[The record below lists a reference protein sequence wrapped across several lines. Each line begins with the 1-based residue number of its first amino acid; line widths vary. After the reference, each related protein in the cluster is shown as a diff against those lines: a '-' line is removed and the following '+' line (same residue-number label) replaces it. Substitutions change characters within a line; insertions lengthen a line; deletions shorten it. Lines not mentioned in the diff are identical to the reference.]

1 MSQKQNPLDLGM
13 FAAGLAMIIGSFSPW
28 ISFAIVSISGTD
40 GWRGYVTLA
49 SGLILALNAA
59 TRLWPQMLDE
69 RFASKLGLL
78 SNIALVTSFAVL
90 VEVAIRIN
98 QVAGQIEDVGS
109 TQQSTQSSDDIFGD
123 ITQVFDE
130 FAKSLSEAFKPRL
143 VIGWYLCLLSV
154 LACGVLVVLAK
165 RKAQTESLDV

>member
-1 MSQKQNPLDLGM
+1 MSQKQNPLDLSM

-28 ISFAIVSISGTD
+28 ISVAIVSISGTD
-40 GWRGYVTLA
+40 GWRGYVTLV
-49 SGLILALNAA
+49 SGLILALHAA

-78 SNIALVTSFAVL
+78 SNIALAASFAVL

-98 QVAGQIEDVGS
+98 QVAGQMEDVGS
-109 TQQSTQSSDDIFGD
+109 TQQPTQSSDDIFGN
-123 ITQVFDE
+123 ITQAFDE
-130 FAKSLSEAFKPRL
+130 FAKSLSEALKPRL
-143 VIGWYLCLLSV
+143 AIGWYLCLISV
-154 LACGVLVVLAK
+154 LACGGLVVLAK

>member
-28 ISFAIVSISGTD
+28 ISVAIVSVSGTD
-40 GWRGYVTLA
+40 GWRGYVTLV
-49 SGLILALNAA
+49 SGLIIALNAA
-59 TRLWPQMLDE
+59 TRLWPKVLDE

-78 SNIALVTSFAVL
+78 SNIALASSFAVL

-98 QVAGQIEDVGS
+98 QVAGQMEDVGS

-123 ITQVFDE
+123 ITKAFDE

-143 VIGWYLCLLSV
+143 AIGWYLCLLSV
-154 LACGVLVVLAK
+154 LACGVVVVLAK
-165 RKAQTESLDV
+165 RKVQTESLDV

>member
-1 MSQKQNPLDLGM
+1 MSQKQNPVDLGL
-13 FAAGLAMIIGSFSPW
+13 FAAGIGLIIGSFSPW
-28 ISFAIVSISGTD
+28 ISVAIMNLSGTD

-130 FAKSLSEAFKPRL
+130 FAKSLSDAFKPRL

>member
-28 ISFAIVSISGTD
+28 ISVAIVSISGTD
-40 GWRGYVTLA
+40 GWRGYVTLV
-49 SGLILALNAA
+49 SGLILTLHAA
-59 TRLWPQMLDE
+59 AKLWPQMLDE
-69 RFASKLGLL
+69 RFASKLGLS
-78 SNIALVTSFAVL
+78 SNIALVASFAVL

-98 QVAGQIEDVGS
+98 QVAGQMEDVGS

-123 ITQVFDE
+123 ITQAFDE
-130 FAKSLSEAFKPRL
+130 FAKSLSEALKPRL
-143 VIGWYLCLLSV
+143 AIGWYLCLLSV
-154 LACGVLVVLAK
+154 LTCGVLVVLAK

>member
-1 MSQKQNPLDLGM
+1 MSQKQNPLDLSM

-28 ISFAIVSISGTD
+28 ISVAIVSISGTD
-40 GWRGYVTLA
+40 GWRGYVTLV
-49 SGLILALNAA
+49 SGLILALHAA
-59 TRLWPQMLDE
+59 TKLWPQMLDV
-69 RFASKLGLL
+69 RFASKLGLS
-78 SNIALVTSFAVL
+78 SNIALVGSFAVL

-98 QVAGQIEDVGS
+98 QVAGQMEDVGS

-123 ITQVFDE
+123 ITQAFDE
-130 FAKSLSEAFKPRL
+130 FAKSLSEALKPRL
-143 VIGWYLCLLSV
+143 AIGWYLCLLSV